1 MLNLDETINF
11 WDNMNKGT
19 EEHIYNVIELLKD
32 YVESKE
38 YIHIDYSDLAVLILK
53 IIENNAFVYD
63 IDDVIGRMNDLRS
76 Y

>member
-11 WDNMNKGT
+11 WDNMNQET
-19 EEHIYNVIELLKD
+19 EEHIYNVIEVLKD

-38 YIHIDYSDLAVLILK
+38 YIHIDYSDLAVLMLK
-53 IIENNAFVYD
+53 IIENNAFAYD
-63 IDDVIGRMNDLRS
+63 IDDVIGKMNDLRS

>member
-11 WDNMNKGT
+11 WDDINQET
-19 EEHIYNVIELLKD
+19 EEHIYNVIEVLKD

-38 YIHIDYSDLAVLILK
+38 YIRIDYSDLAVLILK
-53 IIENNAFVYD
+53 IIENHGYTYD
-63 IDDVIGRMNDLRS
+63 IDDVIGRMNDLRQ

>member
-11 WDNMNKGT
+11 WDNMNQET
-19 EEHIYNVIELLKD
+19 EEHIYNVIEILKD

-38 YIHIDYSDLAVLILK
+38 YIRIDYSDLAVLILK
-53 IIENNAFVYD
+53 IIENNAFAYD
-63 IDDVIGRMNDLRS
+63 IDDVIGKINDLRQ

>member
-11 WDNMNKGT
+11 WDNMNQET
-19 EEHIYNVIELLKD
+19 EEHIYNVIEVLKD

-53 IIENNAFVYD
+53 IIENNAFAYD
-63 IDDVIGRMNDLRS
+63 IDDVIGKINDLRQ

>member
-11 WDNMNKGT
+11 WDNMNQET
-19 EEHIYNVIELLKD
+19 EEHIYNVIEVLKD

-38 YIHIDYSDLAVLILK
+38 YIYIDYSDLAVLMLK
-53 IIENNAFVYD
+53 IIENNAFAYD
-63 IDDVIGRMNDLRS
+63 IDDVIGKLNDLRL

>member
-11 WDNMNKGT
+11 WDNMNQET
-19 EEHIYNVIELLKD
+19 EEHIYNVIEFLKD

-38 YIHIDYSDLAVLILK
+38 YINIDYSDLAVLMLK
-53 IIENNAFVYD
+53 IIENNAFTYD
-63 IDDVIGRMNDLRS
+63 IDDVIGKMNDLRQ